1 MRVDL
6 EQPVHLGGHDD
17 HRVVE
22 RGRAAREPG
31 TAAARDEGPAVP
43 PRDPDG
49 RGDLV
54 ARSRETHGNG
64 STNGDAGVSR
74 VQRELEGLGTR
85 TILTDGGSE
94 VGDELVV
101 RRVEVRDTRDAT
113 D

>member
-1 MRVDL
+1 
-6 EQPVHLGGHDD
+6 
-17 HRVVE
+17 
-22 RGRAAREPG
+22 
-31 TAAARDEGPAVP
+31 VP
-43 PRDPDG
+43 PCDLHS

-54 ARSRETHGNG
+54 ARPRETHGFG
-64 STNGDAGVSR
+64 PTDGDTGVSR

-85 TILTDGGSE
+85 TIRTDSGSE